1 MFYFFMPNQKYI
13 TVAFIMAIVGVV
25 LFSAKAVMVK
35 MSYEYSIDPVSLL
48 LLRMSFS
55 LPLYLL
61 IWYFWGK
68 PPADVIIRKRDYLGV
83 VGAGIFGYYLASL
96 FDFQGL
102 QYISA
107 SLERLILFT
116 YPTIVILISRY
127 LLKEQITKAQYLGIG
142 VTYTGM
148 LIIFGPQLFI
158 APQKDFW
165 LGAGLIMLSAVT
177 YAFYLVSSG
186 YYMKKFGTIRFTSMA
201 LSISALCIII
211 HFLFMSDLSAI
222 ASHPQEVY
230 WLGGAMAIFST
241 VIPTFL
247 IAGAIKRIGASSI
260 AVVGSL
266 GPVSTIALAIIFLGE
281 TLTTNQVIGALV
293 VILGVLWI
301 SLRKK

>member
-1 MFYFFMPNQKYI
+1 
-13 TVAFIMAIVGVV
+13 
-25 LFSAKAVMVK
+25 MVK

-48 LLRMSFS
+48 LLRMVFS

-61 IWYFWGK
+61 IWFLWGK
-68 PPADVIIRKRDYLGV
+68 PPADVIIRKRDYVGV
-83 VGAGIFGYYLASL
+83 IGAGIFGYYLASL

-102 QYISA
+102 QYITA

-116 YPTIVILISRY
+116 YPTIVIIISRF

-142 VTYTGM
+142 VTYAGM
-148 LIIFGPQLFI
+148 LIIFAPQLFV
-158 APQKDFW
+158 APHKDFW
-165 LGAGLIMLSAVT
+165 LGAGLIMLSAIT

-201 LSISALCIII
+201 LSISAICIII
-211 HFLFMSDLSAI
+211 HFLILSDISAI
-222 ASHPQEVY
+222 ATHPQEVY
-230 WLGGAMAIFST
+230 WLGGAMAVFST

-247 IAGAIKRIGASSI
+247 ISGAIKRIGASSI
-260 AVVGSL
+260 AIVGSL

-281 TLTTNQVIGALV
+281 TLTINQILGALV
-293 VILGVLWI
+293 VIGGVLWI